1 MSLLTVQNESPGP
14 SCSPIETAGSQ
25 RSAAFASCDSV
36 SKEATMSVKPHS
48 LFHRL
53 ADRFGA
59 TASFLCAVHCA
70 ALPVIIAALPAL
82 GLSFLANHRFERG
95 FIAFASVLATTTF
108 IMGFRRHRRFHAF
121 WFLIPGLMFLTAGV
135 IVDFDSSAIA
145 HAVLV
150 SIGGTLVA
158 VSHLTNL
165 RLAHGHVHDA
175 ACEH

>member
-1 MSLLTVQNESPGP
+1 MSPRP
-14 SCSPIETAGSQ
+14 
-25 RSAAFASCDSV
+25 
-36 SKEATMSVKPHS
+36 S
-48 LFHRL
+48 LFARL

-70 ALPVIIAALPAL
+70 LLPMIIAVLPAL
-82 GLSFLANHRFERG
+82 GLGFLANHRFERG
-95 FIAFASVLATTTF
+95 FIAFASVLALSTLV
-108 IMGFRRHRRFHAF
+108 IGFRRHRQFRAF
-121 WFLIPGLMFLTAGV
+121 WFLVPGILLLAAGIV
-135 IVDFDSSAIA
+135 VDFEQSATL

>member
-1 MSLLTVQNESPGP
+1 MSPQH
-14 SCSPIETAGSQ
+14 
-25 RSAAFASCDSV
+25 
-36 SKEATMSVKPHS
+36 HS
-48 LFHRL
+48 LFGRL

-70 ALPVIIAALPAL
+70 LLPIIIAALPAL

-95 FIAFASVLATTTF
+95 FIAFASVLAMTTF
-108 IMGFRRHRRFHAF
+108 IVGYRRHRRFHAF
-121 WFLIPGLMFLTAGV
+121 WFLVPGLLFLTAGV
-135 IVDFDSSAIA
+135 VVDFDNNAFA

-175 ACEH
+175 ACQHYPEAGQA

>member
-1 MSLLTVQNESPGP
+1 M
-14 SCSPIETAGSQ
+14 SPIRPTL
-25 RSAAFASCDSV
+25 V
-36 SKEATMSVKPHS
+36 SR
-48 LFHRL
+48 F

-70 ALPVIIAALPAL
+70 LLPIVIASLPAI

-95 FIAFASVLATTTF
+95 FIAFASALALTML
-108 IMGFRRHRRFHAF
+108 IVGFRRHRQFRAF
-121 WFLIPGLMFLTAGV
+121 WFLVPGILLLAAGV
-135 IVDFDSSAIA
+135 IVDFEDNAAA

-150 SIGGTLVA
+150 AMGGTLVA

>member
-1 MSLLTVQNESPGP
+1 MSP
-14 SCSPIETAGSQ
+14 SRPNLPS
-25 RSAAFASCDSV
+25 
-36 SKEATMSVKPHS
+36 
-48 LFHRL
+48 RL

-70 ALPVIIAALPAL
+70 LLPLVIAALPAI

-95 FIAFASVLATTTF
+95 FITFASALALTTL
-108 IMGFRRHRRFHAF
+108 IVGFRRHHRFRAF
-121 WFLIPGLMFLTAGV
+121 WFLVPGILLLAAGI
-135 IVDFDSSAIA
+135 IVDFEQSATT
-145 HAVLV
+145 HAILV
-150 SIGGTLVA
+150 SCGGTLVA